1 MMNRTIN
8 HLVLCVIGL
17 CLAAGWHTS
26 AFAQTSSSDGYSAML
41 TYLDNDTIDGNA
53 MQGTSGITGVNS
65 AAGNGNLQGNV
76 RAFALGN
83 QAQAMIVAQQ
93 HAHAYASNATLY
105 ASATIGGNAY
115 DNGQGIASIN
125 QVSGNSNT
133 QLNGVAAALAQQ
145 GIRETTDGTL
155 SATVS
160 ASAGGQPSS
169 NPHAQAGGT
178 RSVGV
183 DPSAMEGFDGVM
195 QLNQVAGSG
204 NASDNLLLLS
214 APPSSH

>member
-1 MMNRTIN
+1 MKRMLR
-8 HLVLCVIGL
+8 HLAWCAVGSTALMVC
-17 CLAAGWHTS
+17 AS
-26 AFAQTSSSDGYSAML
+26 AFAQSADGYSAML
-41 TYLDNDTIDGNA
+41 NYLDNNTIGGNA
-53 MQGTSGITGVNS
+53 LQGTQGVTAVNT
-65 AAGNGNLQGNV
+65 AAGNGNLQGNLH
-76 RAFALGN
+76 AFASGG
-83 QAQAMIVAQQ
+83 QAQALIQAQQ
-93 HAHAYASNATLY
+93 HARNYLPGGTLY
-105 ASATIGGNAY
+105 ANATITGHAY

-133 QLNGVAAALAQQ
+133 QLNGVAVQLASQ
-145 GIRETTDGTL
+145 GIREATDGTL
-155 SATVS
+155 SAAVS

-183 DPSAMEGFDGVM
+183 DPSAMEGFNGVM

>member
-1 MMNRTIN
+1 MKRSLRR
-8 HLVLCVIGL
+8 LVV
-17 CLAAGWHTS
+17 CLASPLALAVCAS
-26 AFAQTSSSDGYSAML
+26 AFAQSTPPESYAAML
-41 TYLDNDTIDGNA
+41 NYLDSNTIGGNA
-53 MQGTSGITGVNS
+53 LEGTSGISSVNT
-65 AAGNGNLQGNV
+65 AAGNGNLQGNLH
-76 RAFALGN
+76 AFATGS
-83 QAQAMIVAQQ
+83 QAQALIQAQQ
-93 HAHAYASNATLY
+93 HARNYSPGGTLY
-105 ASATIGGNAY
+105 ASAYITGHAY

-133 QLNGVAAALAQQ
+133 QLNGVAVALANQ
-145 GIRETTDGTL
+145 GIREATDGTL
-155 SATVS
+155 SAAVS

-183 DPSAMEGFDGVM
+183 DPSAMEGFNGVM